1 MKEIFILLIIV
12 QIFQIIYSSYIMFL
26 KKKKNMLLHMFI
38 GNAISL
44 TIFAIA
50 DLKSAFLTTIFI
62 TVRSFLFMFRDKYKT
77 NLIFYFCLFLHLL
90 PGIITY
96 DGLISLLPS
105 ITAIIAIFVIWFGN
119 EQQIRLG
126 LIIPNFIWVIYYCV
140 FEIYISAAF
149 NIIVIIFEIISFITS
164 STWYK
169 NLKRVS

>member
-1 MKEIFILLIIV
+1 MLLIIV
-12 QIFQIIYSSYIMFL
+12 QIFQIIYSSYIMFR

-38 GNAISL
+38 SNAISL

>member
-1 MKEIFILLIIV
+1 MLLIIV

-44 TIFAIA
+44 TTFAIA

-90 PGIITY
+90 LGIITY

-140 FEIYISAAF
+140 FEIYISATF